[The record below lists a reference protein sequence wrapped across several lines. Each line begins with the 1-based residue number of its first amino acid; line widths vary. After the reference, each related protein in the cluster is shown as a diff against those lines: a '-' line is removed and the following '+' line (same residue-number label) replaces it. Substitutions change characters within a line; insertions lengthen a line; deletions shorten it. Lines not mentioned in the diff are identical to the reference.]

1 MADLAHPIV
10 TVSYQCGCVF
20 VDDVEIG
27 GTRRFVFG
35 ADENRVFRAVL
46 AIKRG
51 ASRTATI
58 DNELALIRAS
68 ERPARATLLA
78 LSDDEL
84 YVALLQRAA
93 NDVATTVTDGVRFP
107 QPPPQCPRH
116 RVPAEHS
123 HASYIVLPDIA
134 EDTP

>member
-10 TVSYQCGCVF
+10 TVGYRCGCVF
-20 VDDVEIG
+20 IDDVEIG
-27 GTRRFVFG
+27 GTRRFVFA

-51 ASRTATI
+51 ANRTEKI
-58 DNELALIRAS
+58 DEELALIRAA
-68 ERPARATLLA
+68 ERPARAALLA

-84 YVALLQRAA
+84 YAALLQRAA

-123 HASYIVLPDIA
+123 HASYIAFPNIA